1 MRLNNNSF
9 DLLLADI
16 RGRMKKTDEQIR
28 FVAMDDRKDIRRIR
42 FNFAYRNY
50 RETCGM
56 IKVIRLLTNDN
67 GESIMDYA
75 DFKEL
80 LRRHDEQGR
89 ELCEYTEI

>member
-1 MRLNNNSF
+1 MKLNNDSF

-16 RGRMKKTDEQIR
+16 RNRMKETDEQIR
-28 FVAMDDRKDIRRIR
+28 FVAKDDRKDIRRIR

-56 IKVIRLLTNDN
+56 IKVIKLLTNDD
-67 GESIMDYA
+67 GKSIMDCA

-80 LRRHDEQGR
+80 LRRHNEQGR
-89 ELCEYTEI
+89 EICEYTEI